1 MEKLS
6 VLYPSL
12 RRLVT
17 VSALLL
23 LTIAGCSRQH
33 QNEAVVIL
41 ISIDG
46 FRHDYMDQ
54 YYTPSLNKLADTG
67 VKAESLIPVFPTLSF
82 PNHYTMVTGQY
93 PQEHGIVGN
102 IMMDPVFADTFS
114 TKDMLDATDGRWYEG
129 EPIWVTLK
137 KQGLITATYFWPGSD
152 AEIAGQRPTYWHQY
166 DQAVSPQTRVEQV
179 LTWIDLPIK
188 ERPNFIALTF
198 QMVDR
203 SGHAD
208 PRGPGLATAVQFA
221 DTILG
226 QLFAGLVE
234 RQVMEQIN
242 IIVVSDHGMTPIDS
256 SRMIFIDDYID
267 DLESTG
273 ILTWS
278 PILALR
284 PDLDNIDA
292 AYYALKG
299 AHPHMQIYRREELP
313 ARYHYSTHFRIP
325 PIIGIADEGWS
336 ITNRI
341 YFEQNMSKFQG
352 GAHGY
357 DPQLPSMQ
365 GIFIARGPAFL
376 SNKSIPAFENVH
388 IYNIVLR
395 ALGLLAT
402 PSDDSEEFMPGL
414 FSK

>member
-6 VLYPSL
+6 LLYPSL
-12 RRLVT
+12 RRLVA
-17 VSALLL
+17 VFALLL
-23 LTIAGCSRQH
+23 FAITGCSRQYG
-33 QNEAVVIL
+33 NESVVIL

-54 YYTPSLNKLADTG
+54 YYTPNLQKLADTG
-67 VKAESLIPVFPTLSF
+67 VKAESLTPVFPTLTF
-82 PNHYTMVTGQY
+82 PNHYSMVTGQY

-102 IMMDPVFADTFS
+102 TMMDPVLADTFS
-114 TKDMLDATDGRWYEG
+114 TSDMLDVTDGRWYEG

-137 KQGLITATYFWPGSD
+137 NRGLKTATYFWPGSN

-179 LTWIDLPIK
+179 LAWIDLSIE
-188 ERPNFIALTF
+188 ERPNFIALSF
-198 QMVDR
+198 QMVDT

-208 PRGPGLATAVQFA
+208 PHGIGLATAVQYA
-221 DTILG
+221 DTLLG
-226 QLFAGLVE
+226 QLFTGLVE

-242 IIVVSDHGMTPIDS
+242 IIVVSDHGMTDIDS
-256 SRMIFIDDYID
+256 SRIIFIDDYIE
-267 DLESTG
+267 DLESAG

-292 AYYALKG
+292 MYNVLKG

-313 ARYHYSTHFRIP
+313 ERYHYSNHFRIP

-336 ITNRI
+336 ITNRD
-341 YFEQNMSKFQG
+341 YFEQNMSKFLG

-376 SNKSIPAFENVH
+376 SNESIPAFENVH
-388 IYNIVLR
+388 VYNIVMK
-395 ALGLLAT
+395 ALGLMAT